1 MELTN
6 EERRHILRM
15 QHAHLRRT
23 INAAQMAARG
33 ALAGMASAG
42 ELQVAVSALER
53 ELLAHLAEEE
63 RLLEPIL
70 AKLDAWGPVRLSL
83 LRAEHAHQRAVLAVL
98 TGRSAWPA
106 SWLVAGRT
114 LSMCDDLIT
123 DMEFEDRE
131 LLDEKLLRDDLILL
145 DASDA

>member
-23 INAAQMAARG
+23 IKAAQMAARG

-53 ELLAHLAEEE
+53 ELLAHLAEEVIPVGPAE
-63 RLLEPIL
+63 FV
-70 AKLDAWGPVRLSL
+70 DA
-83 LRAEHAHQRAVLAVL
+83 RAV
-98 TGRSAWPA
+98 PA
-106 SWLVAGRT
+106 LVFIVAG
-114 LSMCDDLIT
+114 
-123 DMEFEDRE
+123 
-131 LLDEKLLRDDLILL
+131 
-145 DASDA
+145 